1 MASKQAKREKM
12 REKLKVPTN
21 GGVPAFP
28 AGSETIRLLFPEA
41 LDKNSAEDPKNYS
54 TRLGLKILRARVDT
68 GEAGTRVTLT
78 TEPMNGEA
86 MLVDAVRA
94 ADLRTIAGNPLRITE
109 SRGFIHGIASLPG
122 IQWPI
127 SDRTPFG
134 SRFRGILACASC
146 QKDGG
151 VNSNHL
157 IDQLGFSFLHVE
169 KGGPFNSIKVV
180 GEKHVPG
187 IEQEVDRLRP
197 QGLSPHVLWS
207 GGEIQTIGG
216 ETRLVDTGFMEG
228 AILPATPKKFP
239 PPFRVKTQDIT
250 GPSAK
255 TVRAKA
261 LQGVIVRF
269 DNVTI
274 DKVYAPGAYRA
285 ISAPHL
291 RSFVFHDDSAAKLDG
306 VLLKSVTVHLRAG
319 QHFQTLRALLHQPTQ
334 GHYEAIVEL
343 NEHFNYQSGFANL
356 RYSTGEGEMGYGK
369 E

>member
-1 MASKQAKREKM
+1 MRNVKM
-12 REKLKVPTN
+12 PTTKDI
-21 GGVPAFP
+21 PAFP
-28 AGSETIRLLFPEA
+28 TGSETVRLLFPQQ
-41 LDKNSAEDPKNYS
+41 LDKRSAEDPSNYS
-54 TRLGLKILRARVDT
+54 TRLGLKILRARGDPNEGGT
-68 GEAGTRVTLT
+68 GVTLT

-86 MLVDAVRA
+86 MIVDAVRA
-94 ADLRTIAGNPLRITE
+94 EGLRTTAGATLQITE
-109 SRGFIHGIASLPG
+109 SREFIHGIASLPG
-122 IQWPI
+122 IQWPADER
-127 SDRTPFG
+127 SPFY
-134 SRFRGILACASC
+134 SRFQGILACASC

-180 GEKHVPG
+180 GKKHVPG
-187 IEQEVDRLRP
+187 IEEEVDRLRP

-207 GGEIQTIGG
+207 GGEIQTVVG
-216 ETRLVDTGFMEG
+216 ETRLVDTGFMAG
-228 AILPATPKKFP
+228 AIMPATPKKFP
-239 PPFRVKTQDIT
+239 PPFRVKTRDIT

-255 TVRAKA
+255 TIRAKA

-291 RSFVFHDDSAAKLDG
+291 GSFVFHDDSAAKLDG
-306 VLLKSVTVHLRAG
+306 ILLRSVTVPLRAG
-319 QHFQTLRALLHQPTQ
+319 KHFQTLRALLHQPRK

-343 NEHFNYQSGFANL
+343 NEHFNYQSGFGNL

-369 E
+369 ESSP